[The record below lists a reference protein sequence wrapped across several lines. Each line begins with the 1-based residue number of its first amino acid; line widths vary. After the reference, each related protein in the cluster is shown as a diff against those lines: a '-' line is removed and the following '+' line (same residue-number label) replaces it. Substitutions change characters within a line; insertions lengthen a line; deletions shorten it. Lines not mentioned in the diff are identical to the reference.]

1 MKAAPFEYSAAHSV
15 QDAVARLADTADRGG
30 RILAGGQ
37 SLVPMMALRVAY
49 PTHLID
55 INRIPELQG
64 AVEDAGRL
72 RVRAITRHNW
82 FALGQAPGRLGL
94 LLADVAHHIAH
105 HPIRERGTFCGSVA
119 HSDPASEW
127 CLVTAT
133 LGGRIQALSA
143 DGERHIDASDYFTGI
158 MSTDLSARELL
169 ASVSLP
175 LLSDTCRFGFGEFNR
190 RAGDFAI
197 AMSLATFELREGRMS
212 DVRLGVGGVE
222 AFPRRLTRVE
232 QLLEG
237 TEPTSGRIDE
247 AACLAAEQVDPL
259 EDLQI
264 DAAYRRDLTRAMVRR
279 ALTRALRGIHSSVQ
293 V

>member
-1 MKAAPFEYSAAHSV
+1 MKAAPFEYSAAHSI
-15 QDAVARLADTADRGG
+15 QDALARLADTADQGG

-55 INRIPELQG
+55 INRVPELQG
-64 AVEDAGRL
+64 MVVDAGRL
-72 RVRAITRHNW
+72 RIRAITRHNA
-82 FALGQAPGRLGL
+82 FARGQAPGRLGV
-94 LLADVAHHIAH
+94 LLAEVAHHIAH

-133 LGGRIQALSA
+133 LGGQIQALSA
-143 DGERHIDASDYFTGI
+143 SGERQIEAPDYFTGI
-158 MSTDLSARELL
+158 MSTELAAHELL

-175 LLSDTCRFGFGEFNR
+175 VLSESCRFGFAEFNR

-222 AFPRRLTRVE
+222 AFPRRLLQVE
-232 QLLEG
+232 HLLEG
-237 TEPTSGRIDE
+237 AEPTAERFE
-247 AACLAAEQVDPL
+247 QAARLAAEQVDPL

-264 DAAYRRDLTRAMVRR
+264 DAEYRRDLTRAMVRR
-279 ALTRALRGIHSSVQ
+279 ALKRAVQSIDASVQ